1 MRWSAPEPSDRVHN
15 ARYAMRTD
23 PSPAAASRAKYAVVH
38 CAVSMAVAV
47 FTATASLAQTQADTT
62 FPPSLTRMI
71 ETERTFAARA
81 LMVGWKQAFLE
92 YFADEAIG
100 FDAGAADLAKDQFR
114 RSPDPPK
121 DLQLI
126 WEPRYGD
133 IAGSAELGYLTGPVK
148 NILPSRNNGQPRHST
163 YFSVWKQ
170 QRNGSYQVVLDVG
183 TPTPM
188 AAPFAPGFTRAP
200 HANRFDGDYDE
211 RTPPLSAADSVM
223 NAALR
228 TSQASAYRERLAP
241 GARLHRRNMMPLVGD
256 RAIVAWLAM
265 QPRYTAAD
273 TRYAE
278 AARSGDLGYTWGT
291 YIIPSRG
298 RGAREEGF
306 YARVWVRER
315 NGQWRIAADITQ
327 PQ

>member
-1 MRWSAPEPSDRVHN
+1 MHNDRGGN
-15 ARYAMRTD
+15 
-23 PSPAAASRAKYAVVH
+23 RATVAKPLSIVH
-38 CAVSMAVAV
+38 CALCIAAALLSSALP
-47 FTATASLAQTQADTT
+47 FAQTPTSVT
-62 FPPSLTRMI
+62 LPPALTRMI
-71 ETERTFAARA
+71 ETERAFAARA
-81 LMVGWKQAFLE
+81 LTDGWKQAFLE
-92 YFADEAIG
+92 YFADEAVG

-148 NILPSRNNGQPRHST
+148 NILPSRDKGQPRHSV

-170 QRNGSYQVVLDVG
+170 QRNGKYQVVLDVG
-183 TPTPM
+183 SPTPM
-188 AAPFAPGFTRAP
+188 PAPFAPGFTRALQG
-200 HANRFDGDYDE
+200 NRFTGEYDD
-211 RTPPLSAADSVM
+211 RTPPLNTADSVM

-228 TSQASAYRERLAP
+228 SGQPGAYRERLAP
-241 GARLHRRNMMPLVGD
+241 SARLHRRNVMPLVGD
-256 RAIVAWLAM
+256 RAILGWLIG
-265 QPRYTAAD
+265 QPAYAAAD

-291 YIIPSRG
+291 YVIPGRG
-298 RGAREEGF
+298 RAPREEGF

-315 NGQWRIAADITQ
+315 NGQWKIAADITQ